1 MKRAMLTLFAPI
13 LMLVALN
20 AAATAQDQPATNDA
34 AIAAITQFE
43 NDAVKADLA
52 GDTSFFQ
59 RNYADN
65 WTGGFSGGTWT
76 TKASMLA
83 EMKDPANNKMNSEK
97 ISDLKV
103 RIYDNNT
110 GIATY
115 TDTYD
120 AMVRGEHRVKTVLS
134 TDTFV
139 RQDGV
144 WKEVADHSS
153 VAK

>member
-1 MKRAMLTLFAPI
+1 MKRIM
-13 LMLVALN
+13 LMLLASIVICAVLSPLAVAKKQSTSDE
-20 AAATAQDQPATNDA
+20 AV
-34 AIAAITQFE
+34 AAITQFE

-52 GDTSFFQ
+52 GDSTFFEK
-59 RNYADN
+59 NYAED

-76 TKASMLA
+76 TKQSILA
-83 EMKDPANNKMNSEK
+83 DAKDTANNKMNSEE

-103 RIYDNNT
+103 RLYDNNT
-110 GIATY
+110 AIATY

-120 AMVRGEHRVKTVLS
+120 GMVRGEHRVKTVIS

-139 RQDGV
+139 RQNGV
-144 WKEVADHSS
+144 WKEVAGHSS

>member
-1 MKRAMLTLFAPI
+1 MNRIM
-13 LMLVALN
+13 LMLLASIVVCAVLSPLAVAKKQSTSDE
-20 AAATAQDQPATNDA
+20 AV
-34 AIAAITQFE
+34 AAITQFE

-52 GDTSFFQ
+52 GDSTFFEK
-59 RNYADN
+59 NYADN

-76 TKASMLA
+76 TKQSILA
-83 EMKDPANNKMNSEK
+83 DAKDTANNKMNSEQ

-103 RIYDNNT
+103 RVYDNNT
-110 GIATY
+110 AIATY

-120 AMVRGEHRVKTVLS
+120 GMVRGEHRVKTVLS

-139 RQDGV
+139 RQNGV
-144 WKEVADHSS
+144 WKEVAGHSS

>member
-1 MKRAMLTLFAPI
+1 MKRIM
-13 LMLVALN
+13 LMLLASIVICAVLSPLAVAKKQSTSDE
-20 AAATAQDQPATNDA
+20 AV
-34 AIAAITQFE
+34 AAITQFE

-52 GDTSFFQ
+52 GDSTFFEK
-59 RNYADN
+59 NYAED

-76 TKASMLA
+76 TKQSILA
-83 EMKDPANNKMNSEK
+83 DAKDTANNKMNSEA

-110 GIATY
+110 AIATY

-120 AMVRGEHRVKTVLS
+120 GMVRGEHRVKTVIS

-139 RQDGV
+139 RQNGV
-144 WKEVADHSS
+144 WKEVAGHSS

>member
-1 MKRAMLTLFAPI
+1 MKRILFMLLASIVICAVLSPI
-13 LMLVALN
+13 AVAKKQS
-20 AAATAQDQPATNDA
+20 TSDE
-34 AIAAITQFE
+34 AIAAITKFE

-52 GDTSFFQ
+52 GDSTFFEK
-59 RNYADN
+59 NYADN

-76 TKASMLA
+76 TKDSMLA
-83 EMKDPANNKMNSEK
+83 NAKDTANNKMNSEQ

-110 GIATY
+110 AIATY

-120 AMVRGEHRVKTVLS
+120 GMVRGEHRVKTVLS

-139 RQDGV
+139 RQNGV
-144 WKEVADHSS
+144 WKEVAGHSS

>member
-1 MKRAMLTLFAPI
+1 MLTLLASIVICAVLSP
-13 LMLVALN
+13 LAVAKKQSTSEE
-20 AAATAQDQPATNDA
+20 AV
-34 AIAAITQFE
+34 AAITKFE

-52 GDTSFFQ
+52 GDSTFFEK
-59 RNYADN
+59 NYAED

-76 TKASMLA
+76 TKQSILA
-83 EMKDPANNKMNSEK
+83 DAKDTANNKMNSEE

-103 RIYDNNT
+103 RLYDNNT
-110 GIATY
+110 AIATY

-120 AMVRGEHRVKTVLS
+120 GMVRGEHRVKTVLS

-139 RQDGV
+139 RQNGV
-144 WKEVADHSS
+144 WKEVAGHSS

>member
-1 MKRAMLTLFAPI
+1 MKKIMLTLLASI
-13 LMLVALN
+13 VASAVLSPL
-20 AAATAQDQPATNDA
+20 AVAKKQPTNNQA
-34 AIAAITQFE
+34 VAAITQFE
-43 NDAVKADLA
+43 NDAVKANLA
-52 GDTSFFQ
+52 GDSSFDEK
-59 RNYADN
+59 NYADE
-65 WTGGFSGGTWT
+65 WTGGFSSGIWT
-76 TKASMLA
+76 TKQSVLA
-83 EMKDPANNKMNSEK
+83 DAKDSANNKMNSEQ

-110 GIATY
+110 AIATY

-139 RQDGV
+139 RQNGM
-144 WKEVADHSS
+144 WKLVAGHSS

>member
-1 MKRAMLTLFAPI
+1 MNRIM
-13 LMLVALN
+13 LMLVALIGVLVALSPIT
-20 AAATAQDQPATNDA
+20 AAKKQPTTNDA
-34 AIAAITQFE
+34 VAAITQFE
-43 NDAVKADLA
+43 HDAVKADLT
-52 GDTSFFQ
+52 GDSSFFEK
-59 RNYADN
+59 NYADN

-76 TKASMLA
+76 TKESMLA
-83 EMKDPANNKMNSEK
+83 DMKDSANNKMNSEE

-110 GIATY
+110 AIATY

-120 AMVRGEHRVKTVLS
+120 GMVRGEHRSKTVLS

-139 RQDGV
+139 RENGV
-144 WKEVADHSS
+144 WKEVAGHSS

>member
-1 MKRAMLTLFAPI
+1 MKRIMLTLLASIVVSAVLSP
-13 LMLVALN
+13 L
-20 AAATAQDQPATNDA
+20 AAAKKQLTTIDA
-34 AIAAITQFE
+34 VAAITQFE

-52 GDTSFFQ
+52 GDSSFFQ
-59 RNYADN
+59 KNYADN

-76 TKASMLA
+76 TKESILA
-83 EMKDPANNKMNSEK
+83 DMKDSANNKMNSEE

-110 GIATY
+110 AIATY

-120 AMVRGEHRVKTVLS
+120 GMVRGEHRVKTVLS

-139 RQDGV
+139 RQNGV
-144 WKEVADHSS
+144 WKEVAGHSS

>member
-1 MKRAMLTLFAPI
+1 MKKVIVAVVASLAIFAVVSP
-13 LMLVALN
+13 L
-20 AAATAQDQPATNDA
+20 AAAGNKQQSTDEAV
-34 AIAAITQFE
+34 AAITKFE
-43 NDAVKADLA
+43 NDAVKANLA
-52 GDTSFFQ
+52 GDSSFVEK
-59 RNYADN
+59 NYAND

-76 TKASMLA
+76 TKQSILA
-83 EMKDPANNKMNSEK
+83 DAKDAANNKMNSEE

-110 GIATY
+110 AVATY

-120 AMVRGEHRVKTVLS
+120 GMVRGEHRVKVVLS

-139 RQDGV
+139 RENGK
-144 WKEVADHSS
+144 WKEVAGHSS

>member
-1 MKRAMLTLFAPI
+1 MKRAMLALFASI
-13 LMLVALN
+13 LVLLALN
-20 AAATAQDQPATNDA
+20 PAAAAKDQSATNDA

-52 GDTSFFQ
+52 GDASFFQ
-59 RNYADN
+59 KNYADD

-83 EMKDPANNKMNSEK
+83 DMKDPSNNKMNSEE

-103 RIYDNNT
+103 RVYDKNT
-110 GIATY
+110 AIATY

-120 AMVRGEHRVKTVLS
+120 GIVRGEHRVKTVLS

-139 RQDGV
+139 REGGV
-144 WKEVADHSS
+144 WKEVAGHSS

>member
-1 MKRAMLTLFAPI
+1 MNRIMLLLLASIIMCAVLSP
-13 LMLVALN
+13 LAVAKKQS
-20 AAATAQDQPATNDA
+20 TSDA

-52 GDTSFFQ
+52 GDSTFFEK
-59 RNYADN
+59 NYAED

-76 TKASMLA
+76 TKQSILA
-83 EMKDPANNKMNSEK
+83 DAKDTANNKMNSEA

-103 RIYDNNT
+103 RIYHNDIA
-110 GIATY
+110 IATY

-120 AMVRGEHRVKTVLS
+120 GMVRGEHRVKTVLS

-139 RQDGV
+139 RENGV
-144 WKEVADHSS
+144 WKEVAGHSS

>member
-1 MKRAMLTLFAPI
+1 MKTILALFASI
-13 LMLVALN
+13 VVL
-20 AAATAQDQPATNDA
+20 AAASPLAAAKDQPTTNDA
-34 AIAAITQFE
+34 VAAITQFE

-52 GDTSFFQ
+52 GDSSFF
-59 RNYADN
+59 RKNYADN
-65 WTGGFSGGTWT
+65 WTGGFSGGTWN
-76 TKASMLA
+76 TKESMLA
-83 EMKDPANNKMNSEK
+83 DMKDNANNKMTSEE

-110 GIATY
+110 AIATY

-120 AMVRGEHRVKTVLS
+120 GMVRGEHRAKTVLS

-139 RQDGV
+139 RQNGM
-144 WKEVADHSS
+144 WKEVAGHSS

>member
-1 MKRAMLTLFAPI
+1 MKRILFMLLASIVICAVLSPI
-13 LMLVALN
+13 AVAKKQS
-20 AAATAQDQPATNDA
+20 TSDE

-52 GDTSFFQ
+52 GDSTFFEK
-59 RNYADN
+59 NYADN

-76 TKASMLA
+76 TKDSMLA
-83 EMKDPANNKMNSEK
+83 DAKDIANNKMNSEQ

-110 GIATY
+110 AIATY

-120 AMVRGEHRVKTVLS
+120 GMVRGEHRVKTVLS

-139 RQDGV
+139 RQNGV
-144 WKEVADHSS
+144 WKEVAGHSS

>member
-1 MKRAMLTLFAPI
+1 MKRIIVTLCASIVLLAGLTS
-13 LMLVALN
+13 VS
-20 AAATAQDQPATNDA
+20 AAKKLPTTND

-52 GDTSFFQ
+52 GDSSFFEKG
-59 RNYADN
+59 YADN
-65 WTGGFSGGTWT
+65 WSGGFSGGIWT
-76 TKASMLA
+76 TKESMLA
-83 EMKDPANNKMNSEK
+83 DMKDSANNKMSSEE

-103 RIYDNNT
+103 RVYDNNT
-110 GIATY
+110 AIATY

-120 AMVRGEHRVKTVLS
+120 AMVRGEHRAKTVLS

-139 RQDGV
+139 RQNGV
-144 WKEVADHSS
+144 WKEVAGHSS